1 MSSAPPPRRWGPFSW
16 GSSLPFFAWVS
27 DAPKLNFKKSWKV
40 NVDLVCQ
47 GKSGGKTKRSLL
59 FFLFFNFNFFFWFKE
74 KIQQTIAACS
84 LGKSSFYSLY
94 LPYFFS
100 SPHVIVFCIKPPL
113 HPSELREGWCVF
125 FFFTFFTHIF
135 TF

>member
-1 MSSAPPPRRWGPFSW
+1 MEGKCRCCLSRNERRKG
-16 GSSLPFFAWVS
+16 
-27 DAPKLNFKKSWKV
+27 KKKV
-40 NVDLVCQ
+40 IAV
-47 GKSGGKTKRSLL
+47 L
-59 FFLFFNFNFFFWFKE
+59 FFCFLIFCFFFGLK
-74 KIQQTIAACS
+74 KKKQTIAAFS

-135 TF
+135 TFRE

>member
-1 MSSAPPPRRWGPFSW
+1 MEGKCRCCLSRNERRKG
-16 GSSLPFFAWVS
+16 
-27 DAPKLNFKKSWKV
+27 KKKGHCCS
-40 NVDLVCQ
+40 
-47 GKSGGKTKRSLL
+47 
-59 FFLFFNFNFFFWFKE
+59 FFLFFNFLFFFGLK
-74 KIQQTIAACS
+74 KKKQTIAAFS

-135 TF
+135 TFRE